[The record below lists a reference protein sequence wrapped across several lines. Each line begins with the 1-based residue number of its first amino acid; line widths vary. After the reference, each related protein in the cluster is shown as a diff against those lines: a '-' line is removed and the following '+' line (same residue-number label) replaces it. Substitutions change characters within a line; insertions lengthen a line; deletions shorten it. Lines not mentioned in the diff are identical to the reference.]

1 MLLFS
6 YNSYISV
13 EHTVVMGV
21 WLSGIWVLE
30 TSVITEE
37 DTFSSLRSNK
47 QISFSSKTVFLD
59 SIDFFIS

>member
-1 MLLFS
+1 MLFS
-6 YNSYISV
+6 YNNYISV
-13 EHTVVMGV
+13 EYMVVMGV

-37 DTFSSLRSNK
+37 DTFFSLRSNK
-47 QISFSSKTVFLD
+47 QISFSSKIVFLD

>member
-37 DTFSSLRSNK
+37 DIFPLLEATNK
-47 QISFSSKTVFLD
+47 
-59 SIDFFIS
+59 

>member
-1 MLLFS
+1 M
-6 YNSYISV
+6 
-13 EHTVVMGV
+13 VVMGV

-47 QISFSSKTVFLD
+47 QISFSSKIVFLD